1 MMFGK
6 AEEKS
11 RQERSQFP
19 LRHGLGPRITRKSG
33 YGYQRV
39 NGRTYL
45 YLSPAYVKIYGPD
58 GTVIDRALTV
68 KRALER
74 IRKLEE
80 QCHSTGP
87 IPNERA

>member
-1 MMFGK
+1 MLYLK
-6 AEEKS
+6 LEEQS
-11 RQERSQFP
+11 REQRSQRP
-19 LRHGLGPRITRKSG
+19 LPHGLGPRVVRKSG

-45 YLSPAYVKIYGPD
+45 HISPAYVKIYGPD

-68 KRALER
+68 KVALRR

-80 QCHSTGP
+80 ACP
-87 IPNERA
+87 